1 MVTQIFGLKTEE
13 KCLFVIHIPVKKI
26 IGKTAIWTNL
36 FPLIGT
42 YSFFIAEW
50 SYLVSSKFER
60 KIRKN
65 GITLWTLNLKEKLQS
80 LPVFRSLNPTT
91 ILKKTNI
98 IVLLHNSNVFKTLS
112 NTCDGVFNGQKH

>member
-13 KCLFVIHIPVKKI
+13 KRLFVIHIPVKKI

-36 FPLIGT
+36 YPLIGT

-60 KIRKN
+60 KVRKN
-65 GITLWTLNLKEKLQS
+65 GITLWTLNLKEKLQN

-112 NTCDGVFNGQKH
+112 DTCDGVFNGQKH

>member
-1 MVTQIFGLKTEE
+1 MDLSK
-13 KCLFVIHIPVKKI
+13 
-26 IGKTAIWTNL
+26 W

-50 SYLVSSKFER
+50 NYLVSNKFER
-60 KIRKN
+60 KVRQN

-91 ILKKTNI
+91 ILKKI
-98 IVLLHNSNVFKTLS
+98 DIVVLLHNLNVLRHYQTPAMEF
-112 NTCDGVFNGQKH
+112 